1 MRFIIIF
8 LIFSNWLLAENS
20 LDSLDTKLASAKG
33 LHKYEILR
41 TLTIS
46 SRELD
51 APRSLTYAI
60 RQKIVADSI
69 GQASFQMDAYK
80 NLAIAWFKN
89 GFYDFSKN
97 EIEFLRSM
105 YEKAK
110 LPKQIARIDIILGDI
125 YMEEQNYTASYNQYL
140 RALKYYKDQK
150 DQLVIAD
157 IFLKLGKLARAEGKY
172 KNAEQFFSNANQLFR
187 EKKNKVKEAIVYQEL
202 AYLALEEGKY
212 DEAYYDFT
220 FAINRYENELLID
233 QMVDLAI
240 ERSKIGLLLDEK
252 DEDVKLLQRY
262 YKLMDKTGSKKNMVL
277 LLLRLHE
284 INIKD
289 KNNFYLKSLEKLLDE
304 VPLSEFSLNLNH
316 ELHNF
321 YQQIGDKEKADKYW
335 KDYWNQKLKLRE
347 RDKKSFQ
354 QASELYEKISEK
366 HIAEKEILEKEVK
379 RNVAIWVIIL
389 IVLWGV
395 IFPVIKKKYLKKRV
409 GGLDE
414 S

>member
-157 IFLKLGKLARAEGKY
+157 IFLKLGKLALAEGKY
-172 KNAEQFFSNANQLFR
+172 KNAEQ
-187 EKKNKVKEAIVYQEL
+187 ECGI
-202 AYLALEEGKY
+202 
-212 DEAYYDFT
+212 
-220 FAINRYENELLID
+220 
-233 QMVDLAI
+233 M
-240 ERSKIGLLLDEK
+240 
-252 DEDVKLLQRY
+252 
-262 YKLMDKTGSKKNMVL
+262 
-277 LLLRLHE
+277 
-284 INIKD
+284 
-289 KNNFYLKSLEKLLDE
+289 
-304 VPLSEFSLNLNH
+304 
-316 ELHNF
+316 
-321 YQQIGDKEKADKYW
+321 
-335 KDYWNQKLKLRE
+335 
-347 RDKKSFQ
+347 
-354 QASELYEKISEK
+354 
-366 HIAEKEILEKEVK
+366 
-379 RNVAIWVIIL
+379 
-389 IVLWGV
+389 
-395 IFPVIKKKYLKKRV
+395 
-409 GGLDE
+409 
-414 S
+414 